1 MPSIANVK
9 FAIIRNTG
17 SRIYFL
23 QIYKSFLSFFERKHC
38 IVFSIQST
46 KKARGYQ
53 PCDIR
58 HFTILQYSRNIITVT
73 MIHCSN
79 TPCKSTK
86 IGRWNRHRNTSI
98 ACSGK
103 KSRRPTS
110 RITRNNNIRLINGQL
125 CQCPI
130 YQLRNIPHS
139 ITYRSSPNQ

>member
-1 MPSIANVK
+1 M
-9 FAIIRNTG
+9 
-17 SRIYFL
+17 Y
-23 QIYKSFLSFFERKHC
+23 LSFPFKVQKSEGL
-38 IVFSIQST
+38 SN
-46 KKARGYQ
+46 

-110 RITRNNNIRLINGQL
+110 RITRNNNIRLINGSSAKAQSINL
-125 CQCPI
+125 EISHTLSSIGVAQPI
-130 YQLRNIPHS
+130 SLALIAYDKNMVHPLPYLPKYVSFRILLK
-139 ITYRSSPNQ
+139 